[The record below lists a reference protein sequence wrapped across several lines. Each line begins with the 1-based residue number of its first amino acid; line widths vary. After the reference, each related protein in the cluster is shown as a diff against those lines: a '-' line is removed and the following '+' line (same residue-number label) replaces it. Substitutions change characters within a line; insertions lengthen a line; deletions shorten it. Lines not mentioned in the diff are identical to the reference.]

1 MSRKV
6 TNQILDDIENGLL
19 DPEVVLIA
27 CLKYMSEDDV
37 RDMALMNDFIVNDDD
52 VYTNYH
58 DDDEDDLSYED
69 RIIRRHENF

>member
-19 DPEVVLIA
+19 DPEVVLLA
-27 CLKYMSEDDV
+27 CLRYMSEDDV
-37 RDMALMNDFIVNDDD
+37 RDMALQNDLIVNEED
-52 VYTNYH
+52 VYTNY
-58 DDDEDDLSYED
+58 DDEDDLSYEE